1 MHTCAR
7 RQPVRYNRAEDV
19 SCPKL
24 KCNEKKFC
32 FDWEPLLDAMRVS
45 YETVTR
51 MEDVGMAITGA
62 VKSMNS
68 MQYPVGV
75 LLSGGI
81 LF

>member
-1 MHTCAR
+1 
-7 RQPVRYNRAEDV
+7 
-19 SCPKL
+19 
-24 KCNEKKFC
+24 
-32 FDWEPLLDAMRVS
+32 MRVS

-75 LLSGGI
+75 FLAGGI

>member
-1 MHTCAR
+1 MPQAKVQRKEILLRLGT
-7 RQPVRYNRAEDV
+7 
-19 SCPKL
+19 
-24 KCNEKKFC
+24 F
-32 FDWEPLLDAMRVS
+32 LDAMRVR

-51 MEDVGMAITGA
+51 TEDVGMAITGA

>member
-1 MHTCAR
+1 M
-7 RQPVRYNRAEDV
+7 RYNRAEDV

-24 KCNEKKFC
+24 KCNEKKFG

-45 YETVTR
+45 YVTR
-51 MEDVGMAITGA
+51 TEDVGMAITGA

-75 LLSGGI
+75 LLSAGI